1 MTLREETNLA
11 GWKRLL
17 TVLEAVGE
25 GHGEAPVAAGVKEG
39 EAQAMTVALST
50 DEVDRHGDIISADG
64 WQLDAY
70 LENPVV
76 LWAHDHRRPP
86 IGRAVQVWREPHRLL
101 ARLEFA
107 PTGLRPGGGRS
118 VPAGLPAGNL
128 GWVQAAALPGAAG
141 RKDWG
146 LHRRAFLGARAFGSE
161 RGGSPGQPGGP
172 AAAGR
177 TCRAREELSRGRPA
191 PFAGRAEEVRRPGRL
206 TEPK

>member
-25 GHGEAPVAAGVKEG
+25 GHGEAPVLA

-76 LWAHDHRRPP
+76 LWAHDHRVPP

-107 PTGLRPGGGRS
+107 PTLFAQEVAALYRQGYQRGISVGFKPLRYQERRTKRPGPS
-118 VPAGLPAGNL
+118 SACIS
-128 GWVQAAALPGAAG
+128 WS
-141 RKDWG
+141 KSFW
-146 LHRRAFLGARAFGSE
+146 
-161 RGGSPGQPGGP
+161 
-172 AAAGR
+172 
-177 TCRAREELSRGRPA
+177 
-191 PFAGRAEEVRRPGRL
+191 
-206 TEPK
+206 K